1 MFRCEIL
8 FNLDDPKDDPKE
20 LRLTVKGRNAV
31 RVERDLFQ
39 QFESSGPW
47 QLAMAYGHMDIVNAS
62 SGSVVLQLRP
72 LIGHSVQTL
81 LHAKKNNKLL
91 VVEII
96 FGMLKNINIAD
107 KIDKTTNG
115 N

>member
-1 MFRCEIL
+1 
-8 FNLDDPKDDPKE
+8 
-20 LRLTVKGRNAV
+20 
-31 RVERDLFQ
+31 
-39 QFESSGPW
+39 
-47 QLAMAYGHMDIVNAS
+47 MAYGHMDIVNVS

-81 LHAKKNNKLL
+81 LNAKKNNKLL

-107 KIDKTTNG
+107 KIDKTEPIEIKVQVCYANPAKGTLVSK
-115 N
+115 